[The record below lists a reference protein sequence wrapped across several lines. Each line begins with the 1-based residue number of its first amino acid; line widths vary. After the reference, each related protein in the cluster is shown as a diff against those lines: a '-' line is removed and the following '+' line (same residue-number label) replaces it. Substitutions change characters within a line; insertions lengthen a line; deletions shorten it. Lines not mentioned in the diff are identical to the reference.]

1 VIKKVISLVRYLK
14 IMNISPKYINVLFAL
29 LYTVKQIH
37 MTILVTNL
45 KLKGTFIQPEPK
57 F

>member
-1 VIKKVISLVRYLK
+1 
-14 IMNISPKYINVLFAL
+14 MNISLKYINVLFAL